1 MSQSK
6 LWEVVRASGASELAL
21 GKPVTNYSEWLRL
34 LVGRSLAFSQPSSTD
49 GVCDYLVLGVGLG
62 QLDPDPDA
70 RARIRAAVE
79 ADFNVLVQLS
89 EHYTQQIHSKDP
101 IGSPERFLQS
111 YAVLAMLRL
120 PERDE
125 DWRVTDEGLTIVN
138 WGLMQG
144 KPWFDWNSEALN
156 AQRRKSLEKCG
167 SPTSAGSAKVS
178 GGGTAPQ
185 VNSAKAA
192 IARDPN
198 LQNSTVGSHRVSGS
212 GHGLARTEPKP
223 ASESRFNWKKI
234 DWMTVVAIVASILA
248 LAMVVVVVRPWF
260 GSKESVVPTA
270 TSETPIAPS
279 GGATSNGKT
288 GPVSKVKDQK

>member
-192 IARDPN
+192 IARDLTSPTAISSGQRTAGPSGAAAQTR
-198 LQNSTVGSHRVSGS
+198 QN
-212 GHGLARTEPKP
+212 P
-223 ASESRFNWKKI
+223 ASASRFNWMKF
-234 DWMTVVAIVASILA
+234 DWMTMVAIVASIIA
-248 LAMVVVVVRPWF
+248 LAMIVVVVYKVLSP
-260 GSKESVVPTA
+260 KPTEPESVKGASQSPTN
-270 TSETPIAPS
+270 PS
-279 GGATSNGKT
+279 PNKDPESTKVND
-288 GPVSKVKDQK
+288 SK